1 MQITV
6 RHTKPLL
13 QLTLAVIKPDGVA
26 HPLIL
31 QAVHQRIL
39 DNSFIIVMQK
49 YLKWSQEESRRFY
62 VEHSGRFFYQRVVEF
77 MASGPMRAYILAH
90 KDAVSR
96 WRQLMGPT
104 RVFRARYSAPHSIR
118 GDLGLTDTRNT
129 THGSDSPESAA
140 REISFFF
147 PEFQQQQWL
156 STEEE
161 LYRQGHYYY
170 HPHQQVHLI
179 RAPQTPLV
187 CGQGQ

>member
-1 MQITV
+1 MQ
-6 RHTKPLL
+6 RHGLHSKSLL
-13 QLTLAVIKPDGVA
+13 QLTLALIKPDAVA

-39 DNSFIIVMQK
+39 DNNFIILMRK

-62 VEHSGRFFYQRVVEF
+62 AEHSDKFFYQRVVQF

-90 KDAVSR
+90 EDAITH

-104 RVFRARYSAPHSIR
+104 RVFRARYSAPLSIR
-118 GDLGLTDTRNT
+118 GELGLTDTRNT

-147 PEFQQQQWL
+147 PDFQQQRWL
-156 STEEE
+156 SSEEK

-170 HPHQQVHLI
+170 HPEQQVHLL
-179 RAPQTPLV
+179 RDPQPLLV
-187 CGQGQ
+187 RGH